1 MAATAIPPAGAAA
14 GVAGAT
20 AKPSSSISSPAQPPI
35 KDESQAQALCK
46 EREKK
51 RRRLRALNR
60 QVWKDGPSAPSK
72 TLDSNLKKNTA
83 FVKRVKQGI
92 GHEAHD
98 HLLKDLPLL
107 NLEKYLQ
114 ELIQAVPDGLSKCAT
129 AKDSFAATEVLSAFH
144 VRFGAQAFSSPLTT
158 ALEQVLAPA
167 NKTQNQNIAS
177 EQRERDE
184 AARIARQ
191 KPLLRVAA
199 ELALV
204 DAIGLSQDNCGASW
218 LFALIRNLLATDK
231 EHANVALLVAVL
243 KGLGQ
248 SILAPPVKKDTDAA
262 LSERADSALTLAD
275 AVNVDHIE
283 QPDLSDAPLVSPE
296 WQAKFRKLFETYF
309 QTLSRRIVKEHQRLQ
324 DQGRKNH
331 EAYIRSGEIFEDRQ
345 QNYERMTKS
354 FERVRDWG
362 RILSELLGVPMPE
375 LESSASSSNAVGLG
389 VNLDSKSAFERA
401 DEEFATDQSPWE
413 DQDSQKF
420 YTDILDLGDILP
432 QSILAQTTGIV
443 LDPNTSAQK
452 ADGEEEAKDR
462 PDAKE
467 PATTSSSPHLDVDAP
482 DEAMNAGPAAQLAT
496 LMAKLPDMTNR
507 SMIDSAAV
515 DFAFIATKPARRKLV
530 KHLASLPRNR
540 IDLAPY
546 YARLTAILTRYMPDV
561 GAGLTAL
568 LEDEFR
574 YLQRKKNVDLTE
586 TRAKNARFLSELTKF
601 KVTPTHAI
609 FHCLKVCLEDF
620 SGPNID
626 VLASLLEGCGRYLL
640 RTEETSARMRSMLEM
655 LRRKRAAANLDSRQ
669 LLLLNNAYYQCNP
682 PKRKAIE
689 HKARQPMELYIRHL
703 IYHVLQK
710 KTVDTVVLQLRK
722 LPWDDAAVYGWLK
735 DAFTRAWRIRYSNI
749 HLLAILVYEVE
760 RFHPSFAVEVI
771 DQVLENIRIGMEEN
785 IFKHNQRR
793 VATICYLGE
802 LYNYRLITSGIVF
815 EQIWSLATFG
825 HPNGRPW
832 PGQVAPLDAPDDY
845 FRIRLICTLLDTCG
859 ACFDRGSLRKK
870 LDDFLVFL
878 NVYVLCK
885 QQPLPMDVDFMLA
898 ETLEMLRPD
907 MQFKKSFNEAAAAL
921 EEVMAANRLKS
932 AQTET
937 GEESEEHSSEEDRVS
952 APSGGQDGGK
962 GDARRKARHG
972 VGHASRSDDSSGEST
987 SSVSSGSSGDSS
999 SSSGSSSS
1007 SDDSYSEDSDSGTA
1021 SGGGGNT
1028 DDEEDEVS
1036 RHRRDEE
1043 LAIRKEADDE
1053 FDRELAK
1060 MMAELGTSGAAS
1072 APGNTASSSTQ
1083 RAHLFSRT
1091 ALPSGNAG
1099 GYSYNH
1105 SSNTSGLSEIG
1116 LPIKRKPS
1124 EPTQDDSMHMKFSL
1138 LSKKGSKQVT
1148 HEVHVP
1154 ATASIAINTRS
1165 KQLKEEAERKQLKE
1179 KVLAYERSAESQLE
1193 KSTDLPLHSS
1203 FSRRQHQQHA
1213 QQHQQRAHESQQRMQ
1228 EHEQRIQEHQQR
1240 ILNHQSNEQQHKL
1253 HAQHHQQLAQQLAQ
1267 RQQENAQRQRAQ
1279 GSGNRGG
1286 KNAAEDD
1293 FKIWTSR
1300 GF

>member
-1 MAATAIPPAGAAA
+1 MAVITASSAASGA
-14 GVAGAT
+14 GVAAGT
-20 AKPSSSISSPAQPPI
+20 SSPAPPPI
-35 KDESQAQALCK
+35 KDESQAQALYK

-51 RRRLRALNR
+51 RRQLRALNH
-60 QVWKDGPSAPSK
+60 QACKAGPSTPSK
-72 TLDSNLKKNTA
+72 ALDSNLKKNTA

-92 GHEAHD
+92 GHEARD

-114 ELIQAVPDGLSKCAT
+114 ELIQAVPDGLAKCVT
-129 AKDSFAATEVLSAFH
+129 AKDCFAATEILSAFH

-158 ALEQVLAPA
+158 ALEQALAPPT
-167 NKTQNQNIAS
+167 KTQNQNIS
-177 EQRERDE
+177 TEQKERDE

-191 KPLLRVAA
+191 KPLLRVSA

-204 DAIGLSQDNCGASW
+204 EAIGTSHDNAGASW
-218 LFALIRNLLATDK
+218 LYALIRNLLATDK

-248 SILAPPVKKDTDAA
+248 SILAPQVKNDTDTA
-262 LSERADSALTLAD
+262 LSEKGESALTLAD

-283 QPDLSDAPLVSPE
+283 QLDLSNAPLVSSE
-296 WQAKFRKLFETYF
+296 WQAKFCKLFETYF
-309 QTLSRRIVKEHQRLQ
+309 QTLARRIVKEHQRLQ
-324 DQGRKNH
+324 DQDRKNH

-375 LESSASSSNAVGLG
+375 LESSTSNSNAVGLG
-389 VNLDSKSAFERA
+389 VNLESKSAFERA

-420 YTDILDLGDILP
+420 YTDILDLGDIIP

-443 LDPNTSAQK
+443 LDPNASAPK
-452 ADGEEEAKDR
+452 TDDAEEAKDR

-467 PATTSSSPHLDVDAP
+467 ATTATSSPQLDVDTP

-546 YARLTAILTRYMPDV
+546 YARLAAILTRYMPDV

-640 RTEETSARMRSMLEM
+640 RTEETLARMRSMLEM
-655 LRRKRAAANLDSRQ
+655 LRRKRAAAHLDSRQ

-689 HKARQPMELYIRHL
+689 QKARQPMELYIRHL

-710 KTVDTVVLQLRK
+710 RTVDAVVLQLRK
-722 LPWDDAAVYGWLK
+722 LPWDDVAVYGWLK

-749 HLLAILVYEVE
+749 HLLAILVYELE
-760 RFHPSFAVEVI
+760 RFHPAFAVEVI
-771 DQVLENIRIGMEEN
+771 DQALENIRIGMEEN

-802 LYNYRLITSGIVF
+802 LYNYRLINSGIVF
-815 EQIWSLATFG
+815 EQLWSLATFG
-825 HPNGRPW
+825 HPNARPW

-845 FRIRLICTLLDTCG
+845 FRVRLICTLLDTCG

-898 ETLEMLRPD
+898 ETLELLRPEI
-907 MQFKKSFNEAAAAL
+907 QFKKSFNEAAAAL

-932 AQTET
+932 AQTQA
-937 GEESEEHSSEEDRVS
+937 GEESEEHSSEEERAG
-952 APSGGQDGGK
+952 APSGGQDGDK

-972 VGHASRSDDSSGEST
+972 VALGSSSDDSSAEST
-987 SSVSSGSSGDSS
+987 SSASSGSSGDSS
-999 SSSGSSSS
+999 SSSGSSSG
-1007 SDDSYSEDSDSGTA
+1007 SDDSNSDDSDSGTA
-1021 SGGGGNT
+1021 SGGGG
-1028 DDEEDEVS
+1028 DSDEEEDELS

-1060 MMAELGTSGAAS
+1060 MMAELGSSGAAA
-1072 APGNTASSSTQ
+1072 APGNATGSSTQ
-1083 RAHLFSRT
+1083 RSQLFSRT

-1099 GYSYNH
+1099 GYSHNH

-1116 LPIKRKPS
+1116 LPMKRKPS
-1124 EPTQDDSMHMKFSL
+1124 EAVQDDGMHMKFSL
-1138 LSKKGSKQVT
+1138 LAKKGSKQVT

-1154 ATASIAINTRS
+1154 STASIAINTRT
-1165 KQLKEEAERKQLKE
+1165 KQLKEEAERRQLKE
-1179 KVLAYERSAESQLE
+1179 KVLAYERSAESQLD
-1193 KSTDLPLHSS
+1193 KSTDLPPQHS
-1203 FSRRQHQQHA
+1203 FLRRQHQQHVQEHQQHMKQHEQNA
-1213 QQHQQRAHESQQRMQ
+1213 QQHQKHAQQ
-1228 EHEQRIQEHQQR
+1228 
-1240 ILNHQSNEQQHKL
+1240 QQHG
-1253 HAQHHQQLAQQLAQ
+1253 Q
-1267 RQQENAQRQRAQ
+1267 RHGGPGA
-1279 GSGNRGG
+1279 GSRGG
-1286 KNAAEDD
+1286 RNGAGDD
-1293 FKIWTSR
+1293 FKIWTSH

>member
-1 MAATAIPPAGAAA
+1 MATAVSKASSATTPTAPP
-14 GVAGAT
+14 T
-20 AKPSSSISSPAQPPI
+20 A
-35 KDESQAQALCK
+35 KDESQAQALYT

-51 RRRLRALNR
+51 RRQLRAAN
-60 QVWKDGPSAPSK
+60 QQTWKAGPSTPSK
-72 TLDSNLKKNTA
+72 TLDSNLKKNSA

-92 GHEAHD
+92 GHEARE
-98 HLLKDLPLL
+98 HLLKDLPQL

-114 ELIQAVPDGLSKCAT
+114 ELIQAVPDGLAKCVT
-129 AKDSFAATEVLSAFH
+129 AKDCFAAIEILSSFH
-144 VRFGAQAFSSPLTT
+144 VRFGGEAFSSPLTI
-158 ALEQVLAPA
+158 ALEQALAPPS
-167 NKTQNQNIAS
+167 KTQYQNTAT
-177 EQRERDE
+177 EQKERDE

-191 KPLLRVAA
+191 KPLLRVTA

-204 DAIGLSQDNCGASW
+204 EAIGVSSDNTGTAW
-218 LFALIRNLLATDK
+218 LFALLRNLLATDK
-231 EHANVALLVAVL
+231 EHSNVPLLIVIL

-248 SILAPPVKKDTDAA
+248 SLLAPPVKQHADSA
-262 LSERADSALTLAD
+262 LSERVDPSLTLAD

-283 QPDLSDAPLVSPE
+283 QLDTSNAPLVSSE
-296 WQAKFRKLFETYF
+296 WQSKFRKLFETYF
-309 QTLSRRIVKEHQRLQ
+309 QTLARRIVKEHQRLQ
-324 DQGRKNH
+324 DQDRRNH

-345 QNYERMTKS
+345 QNYERITKS

-362 RILSELLGVPMPE
+362 TILSDLLGAPMPE

-401 DEEFATDQSPWE
+401 DEEFAADQSPWE

-420 YTDILDLGDILP
+420 YQDILDLGDIIP
-432 QSILAQTTGIV
+432 QSILAQTTGIL
-443 LDPNTSAQK
+443 LDAGSSAEK
-452 ADGEEEAKDR
+452 ADAAYENGERLDATEAST
-462 PDAKE
+462 
-467 PATTSSSPHLDVDAP
+467 PAASSPRLDSDLP

-546 YARLTAILTRYMPDV
+546 YSRLAAILTRYMPDV
-561 GAGLTAL
+561 GTGLTAL

-574 YLQRKKNVDLTE
+574 YLQRKKNIDLTE
-586 TRAKNARFLSELTKF
+586 TRAKNARFISELTKF

-609 FHCLKVCLEDF
+609 FHCLKTCLEDF

-689 HKARQPMELYIRHL
+689 QKARQPIELYIRHL
-703 IYHVLQK
+703 LYHVLQK
-710 KTVDTVVLQLRK
+710 KTIDTVVVQLRK
-722 LPWDDAAVYGWLK
+722 LPWNDTAVYGWLK

-749 HLLAILVYEVE
+749 HLLAILVYELE
-760 RFHPSFAVEVI
+760 RFHPAFAVEVI
-771 DQVLENIRIGMEEN
+771 DQALESIRIGMEEN

-793 VATICYLGE
+793 VATVCYLGE
-802 LYNYRLITSGIVF
+802 LYNYRLINSGIVF
-815 EQIWSLATFG
+815 EQLWSLATFG

-845 FRIRLICTLLDTCG
+845 FRIRLVCTLLDTCG

-870 LDDFLVFL
+870 LDDFLVFF

-898 ETLEMLRPD
+898 ETLEVLRPE
-907 MQFKKSFNEAAAAL
+907 MQFKKSFPEAAAAL
-921 EEVMAANRLKS
+921 EELMAANSLKA
-932 AQTET
+932 AQTGA
-937 GEESEEHSSEEDRVS
+937 GEESEEHSSDEDGGT
-952 APSGGQDGGK
+952 AQNGGQDGG
-962 GDARRKARHG
+962 RKARRG
-972 VGHASRSDDSSGEST
+972 VEEVSSSEDSSAVAT
-987 SSVSSGSSGDSS
+987 SSASAG

-1007 SDDSYSEDSDSGTA
+1007 SGLASESDASASDDSDSGTP
-1021 SGGGGNT
+1021 S
-1028 DDEEDEVS
+1028 DEEDELS
-1036 RHRRDEE
+1036 RHQQDEE

-1060 MMAELGTSGAAS
+1060 MMAELGSSGAAS
-1072 APGNTASSSTQ
+1072 ASANNASSSTSRSQ
-1083 RAHLFSRT
+1083 LFSRT
-1091 ALPSGNAG
+1091 ALPSGNTG
-1099 GYSYNH
+1099 SYSHNH
-1105 SSNTSGLSEIG
+1105 HGNASGLSEIG

-1124 EPTQDDSMHMKFSL
+1124 DPVQDGSMHMKFSL

-1148 HEVHVP
+1148 HEVDVP
-1154 ATASIAINTRS
+1154 STASIAINTRN
-1165 KQLKEEAERKQLKE
+1165 KQLKEEMERKQLKE
-1179 KVLAYERSAESQLE
+1179 KVLAYERSAESQQE
-1193 KSTDLPLHSS
+1193 RSMDIPLYNS
-1203 FSRRQHQQHA
+1203 FSRRPLQQ
-1213 QQHQQRAHESQQRMQ
+1213 QQQQQQQQREQQQQQQQLQQQR
-1228 EHEQRIQEHQQR
+1228 
-1240 ILNHQSNEQQHKL
+1240 NET
-1253 HAQHHQQLAQQLAQ
+1253 A
-1267 RQQENAQRQRAQ
+1267 
-1279 GSGNRGG
+1279 GNRGG
-1286 KNAAEDD
+1286 KNGD
-1293 FKIWTSR
+1293 FKIWTSH

>member
-1 MAATAIPPAGAAA
+1 MAVKA
-14 GVAGAT
+14 
-20 AKPSSSISSPAQPPI
+20 SSSSASPALPLA
-35 KDESQAQALCK
+35 KDESQSHALYK

-51 RRRLRALNR
+51 RRQLRAANH
-60 QVWKDGPSAPSK
+60 QVWKAGPTSISK

-83 FVKRVKQGI
+83 FVKRVKQSI
-92 GHEAHD
+92 GQDARD
-98 HLLKDLPLL
+98 QLLKDLPLL

-114 ELIQAVPDGLSKCAT
+114 ELTQAVPEGLSRCVN
-129 AKDSFAATEVLSAFH
+129 AKDCFAATEILSAFH
-144 VRFGAQAFSSPLTT
+144 IRFGGQAFSSPLTT
-158 ALEQVLAPA
+158 ALEQALAPA
-167 NKTQNQNIAS
+167 SKALYQNATP
-177 EQRERDE
+177 EQKERDE

-191 KPLLRVAA
+191 KPLLRATA

-204 DAIGLSQDNCGASW
+204 EAVGHSQDNNGASW
-218 LFALIRNLLATDK
+218 LYNLLKNLLATDK
-231 EHANVALLVAVL
+231 EHSNVPLLIAVL

-248 SILAPPVKKDTDAA
+248 SILPSSKPHDADSV
-262 LSERADSALTLAD
+262 LSERAGSALTLAD
-275 AVNVDHIE
+275 AVDVNGIE
-283 QPDLSDAPLVSPE
+283 QADLSTAPLVSSD
-296 WQAKFRKLFETYF
+296 WQARFSKLFETYF
-309 QTLSRRIVKEHQRLQ
+309 QTLARRIVKEHQRLQ
-324 DQGRKNH
+324 DQDRKNH

-362 RILSELLGVPMPE
+362 KVLSELLSVPMPE
-375 LESSASSSNAVGLG
+375 LDSAASNSNAVGLG

-401 DEEFATDQSPWE
+401 DEEFAADQSPWE

-420 YTDILDLGDILP
+420 YEDILDLGDVIP
-432 QSILAQTTGIV
+432 PTILAQTTGIAI
-443 LDPNTSAQK
+443 TSSASGDK
-452 ADGEEEAKDR
+452 ANGEEAAADSSNARES
-462 PDAKE
+462 
-467 PATTSSSPHLDVDAP
+467 ATALSSPRLDSEAP
-482 DEAMNAGPAAQLAT
+482 EEAMNAGPAAQLAT

-507 SMIDSAAV
+507 GMIDSAAV

-530 KHLASLPRNR
+530 KHLASIPRNR

-546 YARLTAILTRYMPDV
+546 YARLAAVLTRYMPDV
-561 GAGLTAL
+561 GSSLTAM

-574 YLQRKKNVDLTE
+574 YLQRKKSVDLAE
-586 TRAKNARFLSELTKF
+586 TRTKNARFIAELTKF

-609 FHCLKVCLEDF
+609 FHCLKTCLEDF

-640 RTEETSARMRSMLEM
+640 RTEETSTHMRNMLEM
-655 LRRKRAAANLDSRQ
+655 LRRKRAATNLDSRQ
-669 LLLLNNAYYQCNP
+669 LLMLNNAYYQCNP

-689 HKARQPMELYIRHL
+689 QKVREPMELYIRHL

-710 KTVDTVVLQLRK
+710 KTVDAVVVHFRK
-722 LPWDDAAVYGWLK
+722 LPWDDTAAHGWLK

-749 HLLAILVYEVE
+749 YLLAILTFELD
-760 RFHPSFAVEVI
+760 RFHPAFAVEII

-802 LYNYRLITSGIVF
+802 LYNYRLINSGIIF
-815 EQIWSLATFG
+815 EQLWSLATFG

-885 QQPLPMDVDFMLA
+885 EQPLPMDVDFMLT
-898 ETLEMLRPD
+898 ETLETLRPD
-907 MQFKKSFNEAAAAL
+907 WKFKQVFGEAAAAL
-921 EEVMAANRLKS
+921 EEVMAANRSKT

-937 GEESEEHSSEEDRVS
+937 EAESEENTSDEDVQDR
-952 APSGGQDGGK
+952 GQDGDDGEK
-962 GDARRKARHG
+962 RRKARRG
-972 VGHASRSDDSSGEST
+972 ADQALSSDDT
-987 SSVSSGSSGDSS
+987 SS
-999 SSSGSSSS
+999 SSDSSASPSSSSGGSSSS
-1007 SDDSYSEDSDSGTA
+1007 SSPESDSDASHSGDNGS
-1021 SGGGGNT
+1021 SGEGT
-1028 DDEEDEVS
+1028 DEEEDELG
-1036 RHRRDEE
+1036 RHRLDEE

-1060 MMAELGTSGAAS
+1060 MMAELGSSTS
-1072 APGNTASSSTQ
+1072 APAHAPSNGAGGSAQ
-1083 RAHLFSRT
+1083 RSQLFSRT
-1091 ALPSGNAG
+1091 ALPSANMG
-1099 GYSYNH
+1099 SHSHNH
-1105 SSNTSGLSEIG
+1105 GHSTNLSGLSSIG

-1124 EPTQDDSMHMKFSL
+1124 EQDAQDSAHMKFSL

-1154 ATASIAINTRS
+1154 STASIAVNTRT
-1165 KQLKEEAERKQLKE
+1165 KQLKEEAERKQRKE
-1179 KVLAYERSAESQLE
+1179 LVLAYERNADSQG
-1193 KSTDLPLHSS
+1193 SDLPPHSA
-1203 FSRRQHQQHA
+1203 FLRRPQQ
-1213 QQHQQRAHESQQRMQ
+1213 QQPQQQQPQQQQQRDDA
-1228 EHEQRIQEHQQR
+1228 
-1240 ILNHQSNEQQHKL
+1240 
-1253 HAQHHQQLAQQLAQ
+1253 
-1267 RQQENAQRQRAQ
+1267 
-1279 GSGNRGG
+1279 NRNG
-1286 KNAAEDD
+1286 KSAGPDD